1 MMDITIPYYED
12 KTRVSNSA
20 IGWFLKKGPLYFYK
34 MMTGE
39 IEGEKSAAMDR
50 GTMIHSYILTPEE
63 FQKTYVVWDK
73 SRPSSPQQE
82 KFCQELAETVEIEPD
97 KAILSAYK
105 AAYSTA
111 GKTDDKMLSEGLKI
125 ASTLKNY
132 IDFLKERSGKIMIS
146 PWDYQMLK
154 KIKHNI
160 ENHKK
165 ARELVCE
172 PTAITDII
180 KVEENGTL
188 VEGIIYEVHHE
199 FHINWEYTITPLYK
213 EDPRGFSFI
222 KDRHIVS
229 KVQCKSL
236 LDSLTLDFA
245 GKRAIILDLKTTQK
259 LWNFEESVDT
269 YDYCRQLM
277 FYKQAVMWYLESE
290 RDENPEEW
298 EFEYYIVGIDTTGDY
313 DIRVFKL
320 EEFMLQSRANVIED
334 VLKEI
339 DWHNANNEWE
349 HSRAYYEGNGSEQLD
364 L

>member
-1 MMDITIPYYED
+1 MNITIPYYED
-12 KTRVSNSA
+12 KTRLSNSA

-63 FQKTYVVWDK
+63 FQNTYVIWDK

-105 AAYSTA
+105 VAYSTA

-125 ASTLKNY
+125 ASTLKDY
-132 IDFLKERSGKIMIS
+132 IDFMKERSGKIMIS

-165 ARELVCE
+165 AKELVRT
-172 PTAITDII
+172 PSIG
-180 KVEENGTL
+180 K
-188 VEGIIYEVHHE
+188 GIGVTFEVYHE
-199 FHINWEYTITPLYK
+199 FHINWEYTVFPLYK
-213 EDPRGFSFI
+213 EDHGGFSFI
-222 KDRHIVS
+222 KDRSVVS
-229 KVQCKSL
+229 KIQCKSL
-236 LDSLTLDFA
+236 LDGLTLDFA

-259 LWNFEESVDT
+259 LWSFEESIDT

-277 FYKQAVMWYLESE
+277 FYKQAVMWYLKYE
-290 RDENPEEW
+290 RNEDPKEW
-298 EFEYYIVGIDTTGDY
+298 EFEYYIVGIDTTGEY

-320 EEFMLQSRANVIED
+320 EEFMLQSRADVIND
-334 VLKEI
+334 ALKEI
-339 DWHNANNEWE
+339 DWHNVNNLWE
-349 HSRAYYEGNGSEQLD
+349 HSRAYYKGNGSEQLD